1 MRQRTALV
9 IAAALTAF
17 VLVLV
22 GGLASRM
29 SQLTEGQPV
38 TSVAAAPTD
47 AQITLDPTAQ
57 ALLAEREAAYQQALA
72 EANRRI
78 EQANAQL
85 AQANTQLAQVGQAPA
100 VAAPAPAAPS
110 YAVSAEQAQQI
121 ALGAAPGAALSK
133 PAGLVL
139 YQDRP
144 AYEVTLDRGLVYV
157 DAQSGAIL
165 ANGAVAPAA
174 QGPITPEQ
182 AAQAAIAYRGGGE
195 VREVEVERERG
206 MTVYEVKFTDGGE
219 VYVDAATGQV
229 VYARISETHEREGDE
244 HDDD

>member
-22 GGLASRM
+22 GGLASRI
-29 SQLTEGQPV
+29 SQLTETQPAA
-38 TSVAAAPTD
+38 SVAAAPTD
-47 AQITLDPTAQ
+47 APITLDPTAQ
-57 ALLAEREAAYQQALA
+57 ALLQEREAAYQQALA
-72 EANRRI
+72 EANSRI

-85 AQANTQLAQVGQAPA
+85 AQANTQLAQAPA
-100 VAAPAPAAPS
+100 VAAPSASS

-133 PAGLVL
+133 PAELVL

-144 AYEVTLDRGLVYV
+144 SYEVTLDRGLVYV

-165 ANGAVAPAA
+165 ANGAAAPAA

-182 AAQAAIAYRGGGE
+182 AAQVAITYRGGGE
-195 VREVEVERERG
+195 VREVERERERG
-206 MTVYEVKFTDGGE
+206 LTVYEVKFTDGGE

-229 VYARISETHEREGDE
+229 VYARITENDEREGDE
-244 HDDD
+244 HDD

>member
-1 MRQRTALV
+1 MSQRTMLI

-22 GGLASRM
+22 GG
-29 SQLTEGQPV
+29 
-38 TSVAAAPTD
+38 VAARLSQPADSQAATSAPAVPAD
-47 AQITLDPTAQ
+47 AEITLDPTAQ

-78 EQANAQL
+78 DQANAQL
-85 AQANTQLAQVGQAPA
+85 AQANAQLAQAPA
-100 VAAPAPAAPS
+100 VAAPASSAAAPG
-110 YAVSAEQAQQI
+110 YAIAAEQAQQI
-121 ALGAAPGAALSK
+121 ALGAAPGAALRK
-133 PAGLVL
+133 PAELVL

-144 AYEVTLDRGLVYV
+144 AYEVALDRGLVYV

-165 ANGAVAPAA
+165 ANGAVAPAT
-174 QGPITPEQ
+174 QGAVSPEQ
-182 AAQAAIAYRGGGE
+182 AAQIAVAYRGGGE
-195 VREVEVERERG
+195 VREVERERERG
-206 MTVYEVKFTDGGE
+206 ASVYEVKFSDGGE

-229 VYARISETHEREGDE
+229 VYARIGGDHERAGEG